1 MKKMQLL
8 VIVMGTMALVTTAV
22 NLGLNLAILDTGS
35 KSEKYYRICDGKHDY
50 YTENYEYDSS
60 SNTIKFI
67 DIDGRE
73 VIVYGSASIIS
84 PKGTTE

>member
-1 MKKMQLL
+1 MKTL
-8 VIVMGTMALVTTAV
+8 VIIMGTVASVTTAI
-22 NLGLNLAILDTGS
+22 NLALNLAMLDTKS

-50 YTENYEYDSS
+50 YAENYEYDSS

-73 VIVYGSASIIS
+73 IIIIGNASITNS
-84 PKGTTE
+84 KAK

>member
-1 MKKMQLL
+1 MKTLT
-8 VIVMGTMALVTTAV
+8 IIMGILALITTMI
-22 NLGLNLAILDTGS
+22 NLALNLNILS
-35 KSEKYYRICDGKHDY
+35 KNSNSEKYYRICDGRHDY

-73 VIVYGSASIIS
+73 IIIIGNASITNS
-84 PKGTTE
+84 KAK

>member
-1 MKKMQLL
+1 MKVL
-8 VIVMGTMALVTTAV
+8 VIIMGVVSVITTMI
-22 NLGLNLAILDTGS
+22 NLALNLAILDTKS
-35 KSEKYYRICDGKHDY
+35 KSEKYYRICDGKYDY

-73 VIVYGSASIIS
+73 IIIIGNASITNS
-84 PKGTTE
+84 KAK